1 MAKTKLEELLEKVT
15 PGEWY
20 VDEDYVREV
29 KPYDDTGHHLG
40 IAKLTKDRSMRPHS
54 QWTANAQLIALAP
67 ALARSH
73 EALASTLKRVFSN
86 MAKFDSHSEDGKLYV
101 RCIYCNAIGC
111 FESGK
116 STGYIPHKEHCLI
129 AVAEKVLAE
138 A

>member
-1 MAKTKLEELLEKVT
+1 MKSKLEELLEKAT
-15 PGEWY
+15 PTLTICGELSWGQY
-20 VDEDYVREV
+20 
-29 KPYDDTGHHLG
+29 H
-40 IAKLTKDRSMRPHS
+40 TKIRPKS
-54 QWTANAQLIALAP
+54 DAENEANLELWNRAP

-73 EALASTLKRVFSN
+73 EALASTLQRVFSN

-116 STGYIPHKEHCLI
+116 STGHIPHKEHCLI

-138 A
+138 AEKVSNG